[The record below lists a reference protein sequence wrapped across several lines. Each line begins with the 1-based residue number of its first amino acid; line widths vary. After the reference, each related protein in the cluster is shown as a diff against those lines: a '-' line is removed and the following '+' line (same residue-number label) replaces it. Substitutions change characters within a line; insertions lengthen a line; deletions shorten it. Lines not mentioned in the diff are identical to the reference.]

1 MGGFTTAIN
10 EATFNHFCL
19 IDSHSRDD
27 WDFIVCGTSG
37 VARFFDFVIENLRII
52 F

>member
-10 EATFNHFCL
+10 EATFNHFYL
-19 IDSHSRDD
+19 IDSYSRDD
-27 WDFIVCGTSG
+27 WDFIVGGTSG
-37 VARFFDFVIENLRII
+37 IAKVFDFVIENLRII